1 MKTVLITGASRGI
14 GAACARAFSKA
25 NYRVLLNY
33 LHSRDA
39 AFALAE
45 ELNRAGGEAIPMHGD
60 VSVAQDVEAM
70 FSAGF
75 SPQILVNNAGI
86 AWQGDLQTM
95 PEEAF
100 DKVMAVNLKSAFLCS
115 RAALRTML
123 ARHEGCI
130 LNISS
135 VFGVVGGAQ
144 EAAYSAAKAGMIGL
158 TRALAKEV
166 GPNGVRVNC
175 VAPGVIDTDMNAMHD
190 HSTLQALADR
200 TPLGRLGTPEEV
212 ADAVLF
218 LAQHPFITGE
228 VLHVGGGFAL

>member
-45 ELNRAGGEAIPMHGD
+45 ELNLAGGEAIPMQGD

-86 AWQGDLQTM
+86 AWQGDFQTM
-95 PEEAF
+95 SEEAF
-100 DKVMAVNLKSAFLCS
+100 DKVLAVNLKSAFLCS

-123 ARHEGCI
+123 VRHEGCI
-130 LNISS
+130 INVSS

-144 EAAYSAAKAGMIGL
+144 EVAYSASKAGMIGL

-166 GPNGVRVNC
+166 GPNGIRVNC
-175 VAPGVIDTDMNAMHD
+175 VAPGVIDTDMNAMHPPAI
-190 HSTLQALADR
+190 LRELAER

-218 LAQHPFITGE
+218 LAQHPFINGE
-228 VLHVGGGFAL
+228 ILHVGGGFAL